1 MIDIRAAFE
10 NGNKGISIWKTEIG
24 FQVNLKKS
32 DGSFGV
38 SIAPSLEEAL
48 YKTFGQQD
56 SDEELL

>member
-1 MIDIRAAFE
+1 MIDILPAFE

-48 YKTFGQQD
+48 YKTFGGP
-56 SDEELL
+56 EEDDDLL